1 MTRREAAQIAEEV
14 VKQLKAQG
22 FVEDKVL
29 GVDEVAEI
37 LGVKKQTIYNHSKE
51 LPCATYGGKLRFFRS
66 DVFKLLRQ

>member
-1 MTRREAAQIAEEV
+1 MTRKEAALIAEEV

-22 FVEDKVL
+22 LVEDKVL

-37 LGVKKQTIYNHSKE
+37 LGVKRQTVYNHAKD
-51 LPCATYGGKLRFFRS
+51 LPCTTYGGKLRFFRS